1 MYINDFYNVIEIDS
15 IIEKV
20 IQEKRIYDVKDLQDL
35 IIVVP
40 CLCHRNDERYNND
53 KLVPGLFDK
62 VKYLEFPYETSYKF
76 KDYPEIKVIVYDDF
90 PDKVEDK
97 NDKKRVEEV
106 LKSYKKTTC
115 ESSGSKF
122 IFQSYYKF
130 VIYSKYNKK
139 Q

>member
-1 MYINDFYNVIEIDS
+1 MYINDFYNVIEIDK
-15 IIEKV
+15 IIEHV
-20 IQEKRIYDVKDLQDL
+20 IREKRIYDVKDLQDL
-35 IIVVP
+35 VIVVP
-40 CLCHRNDERYNND
+40 CLCHRNDKRYNSN
-53 KLVPGLFDK
+53 LIHELFDK

-76 KDYPEIKVIVYDDF
+76 KDYPEIKVTVYDDF

-97 NDKKRVEEV
+97 NDKKQVEDI

>member
-1 MYINDFYNVIEIDS
+1 MYINDFYNVIEIDL
-15 IIEKV
+15 IIEQV
-20 IQEKRIYDVKDLQDL
+20 IREYNVKDLQDL

-40 CLCHRNDERYNND
+40 CLHHRNDERYND
-53 KLVPGLFDK
+53 KLVPGLFNK

-76 KDYPEIKVIVYDDF
+76 KDYPEIKVTVYDDF

-97 NDKKRVEEV
+97 NDKKQVEEV

>member
-15 IIEKV
+15 IIEQV
-20 IQEKRIYDVKDLQDL
+20 IREKRIYDVKDLQDL

-40 CLCHRNDERYNND
+40 CLYHRNDKRYNSD
-53 KLVPGLFDK
+53 FMPELFDK

-76 KDYPEIKVIVYDDF
+76 KDYPEIKVTVYDDF

-97 NDKKRVEEV
+97 NDKKQIEEV

-139 Q
+139 

>member
-15 IIEKV
+15 IIEQV

-35 IIVVP
+35 IIVIP
-40 CLCHRNDERYNND
+40 CLYHRNDKKYNSNFM
-53 KLVPGLFDK
+53 PELFDK

-76 KDYPEIKVIVYDDF
+76 KDYPEIKVTVYDDF

-97 NDKKRVEEV
+97 NDKKQIEEV

-139 Q
+139 

>member
-15 IIEKV
+15 IIEQV

-40 CLCHRNDERYNND
+40 CLHHRNDERYNND

-76 KDYPEIKVIVYDDF
+76 KDYPEIKVTVYDDF

-130 VIYSKYNKK
+130 VVYSKYNKK
-139 Q
+139 

>member
-1 MYINDFYNVIEIDS
+1 MYINDFYNVIEIDK
-15 IIEKV
+15 IIEHV
-20 IQEKRIYDVKDLQDL
+20 IREKRIYDVKDLQDL
-35 IIVVP
+35 VIVVP
-40 CLCHRNDERYNND
+40 CLCHRNDERYNSN
-53 KLVPGLFDK
+53 LMPELFDK

-76 KDYPEIKVIVYDDF
+76 KDYPEIKVTIYDDF

-97 NDKKRVEEV
+97 NDKKQVEDI

-122 IFQSYYKF
+122 IFQSYCKF

>member
-1 MYINDFYNVIEIDS
+1 MPFFVIEIDL
-15 IIEKV
+15 IIEQV
-20 IQEKRIYDVKDLQDL
+20 IREYNVKDLQDL

-40 CLCHRNDERYNND
+40 CLHHRNDERYNND
-53 KLVPGLFDK
+53 KLVPGLFNK

-76 KDYPEIKVIVYDDF
+76 KDYPEIKVTVYDDF

-97 NDKKRVEEV
+97 NDKKQVEEV